1 MGWWKRLRVW
11 QKAGLLVGS
20 IHLILYMAIYFLLS
34 PVAFIL
40 YYFEL
45 PWLFFLMKLNIK
57 LDLSLEL
64 YTVFILIGF
73 IGTIFYTFFGMAVGW
88 LFSTIIPYSRHEE

>member
-1 MGWWKRLRVW
+1 MHWWKRLKEW
-11 QKAGLLVGS
+11 QKAGLIVGS
-20 IHLILYMAIYFLLS
+20 IHLIVYMAIYFLLS
-34 PVAFIL
+34 PVAYIL

-64 YTVFILIGF
+64 YTIFILIGF
-73 IGTIFYTFFGMAVGW
+73 IGTILYALFGMAVGF
-88 LFSTIIPYSRHEE
+88 LVPIIIRYFRREE